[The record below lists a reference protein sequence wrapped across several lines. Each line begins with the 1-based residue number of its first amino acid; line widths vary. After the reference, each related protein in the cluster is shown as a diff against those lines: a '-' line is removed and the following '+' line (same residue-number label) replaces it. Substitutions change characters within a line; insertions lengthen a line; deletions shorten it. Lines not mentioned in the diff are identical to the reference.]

1 MVSAWYM
8 DGVDGDQRAPHKTDP
23 IQPVTLKEL
32 EKLGVLYFEVND
44 ENRLQEI
51 RKERNYTYEDEITCS
66 PDKLPNY
73 ETKLKMFF
81 EEHIHSDEE
90 IRYITEGSGYFDV
103 RDQDDKWIRIEV
115 VKGDLL
121 VLPAGIYHRFTLD
134 DKNYI
139 KARRLFV
146 GEPVWT
152 PHNRPQEDHEVR
164 KDYVKQYLPKMV
176 QTC

>member
-73 ETKLKMFF
+73 ETKKANSYWYLK
-81 EEHIHSDEE
+81 
-90 IRYITEGSGYFDV
+90 
-103 RDQDDKWIRIEV
+103 
-115 VKGDLL
+115 
-121 VLPAGIYHRFTLD
+121 
-134 DKNYI
+134 
-139 KARRLFV
+139 
-146 GEPVWT
+146 
-152 PHNRPQEDHEVR
+152 
-164 KDYVKQYLPKMV
+164 
-176 QTC
+176 

>member
-1 MVSAWYM
+1 
-8 DGVDGDQRAPHKTDP
+8 
-23 IQPVTLKEL
+23 
-32 EKLGVLYFEVND
+32 
-44 ENRLQEI
+44 
-51 RKERNYTYEDEITCS
+51 
-66 PDKLPNY
+66 
-73 ETKLKMFF
+73 MFF

-134 DKNYI
+134 DKNFI